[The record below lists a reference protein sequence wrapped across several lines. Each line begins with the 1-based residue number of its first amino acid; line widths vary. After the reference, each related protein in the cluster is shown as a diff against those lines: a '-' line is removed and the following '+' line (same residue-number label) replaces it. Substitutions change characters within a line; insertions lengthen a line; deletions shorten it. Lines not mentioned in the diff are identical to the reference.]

1 MSPGKVSKRVIADR
15 LHWIAK
21 MMEEINSLPLISFE
35 VFSSDKRNIWS
46 AESCLRRSLEALMDL
61 GRHILAKGYGQG
73 VSEYRF

>member
-21 MMEEINSLPLISFE
+21 MMEEINSLPLKSFE
-35 VFSSDKRNIWS
+35 AFTGDKRNIWS